1 MRVLASVL
9 PGTGHLL
16 PLVPTLHALRDAG
29 HTVLVASAEPLR
41 VEVEAAELDFAPVG
55 PPWHESDADALL
67 PGFQAAG
74 SAGQLGMFAELAPTV
89 LPDLLTLAGNVRP
102 DLLVREPY
110 EFAAWL
116 AAGRCQLPIVVHAIG
131 VVSGSPL
138 LFAALAGEPLAAARA
153 AAGLPADPDLRS
165 LYGRGLITFYPSSL
179 RFLQLPPPDVSHR
192 LVRLPPPGPAQL
204 PFERIRPGRPLVYI
218 TLGTVFN
225 TTVDLLRT
233 LVAGVA
239 ALDVDVLITTGQAVD
254 PAVLGRQPDH
264 VHAARFVPQHQVLDA
279 AAAVVCHAGVG
290 TVYGALSVGVPLV
303 VAPLAA
309 DQPICAMGCV
319 LAGTAVSLAP
329 VPPPEDFMAF
339 VTDPAAV
346 TAAQVSEATTRV
358 LENPTYREAARRIA
372 AEIAATPLPASVVPW
387 LASLAGAV

>member
-29 HTVLVASAEPLR
+29 HTVVVASAEPLR
-41 VEVEAAELDFAPVG
+41 AEVEAAELDFAPVG

-74 SAGQLGMFAELAPTV
+74 SAGQLRMFVELAPTV
-89 LPDLLTLAGNVRP
+89 LPDLLTLTGNVRP

-116 AAGRCQLPIVVHAIG
+116 AAERCQLPMVVHAIG

-153 AAGLPADPDLRS
+153 AAGLPADPELWARCS
-165 LYGRGLITFYPSSL
+165 APPSTCCAPWW
-179 RFLQLPPPDVSHR
+179 R
-192 LVRLPPPGPAQL
+192 
-204 PFERIRPGRPLVYI
+204 
-218 TLGTVFN
+218 
-225 TTVDLLRT
+225 
-233 LVAGVA
+233 GVA
-239 ALDVDVLITTGQAVD
+239 ALDVEVLVTTGPAVD

-264 VHAARFVPQHQVLDA
+264 VHAARFVPQQQVLDA

-303 VAPLAA
+303 VVPLAA
-309 DQPICAMGCV
+309 DQPVCAMGCV
-319 LAGTAVSLAP
+319 LAGTAVS
-329 VPPPEDFMAF
+329 
-339 VTDPAAV
+339 
-346 TAAQVSEATTRV
+346 
-358 LENPTYREAARRIA
+358 RRRR
-372 AEIAATPLPASVVPW
+372 TSWPS
-387 LASLAGAV
+387 

>member
-1 MRVLASVL
+1 
-9 PGTGHLL
+9 
-16 PLVPTLHALRDAG
+16 
-29 HTVLVASAEPLR
+29 
-41 VEVEAAELDFAPVG
+41 
-55 PPWHESDADALL
+55 
-67 PGFQAAG
+67 
-74 SAGQLGMFAELAPTV
+74 
-89 LPDLLTLAGNVRP
+89 
-102 DLLVREPY
+102 VREPY

-116 AAGRCQLPIVVHAIG
+116 AAERCQLPIVVHAIG

-153 AAGLPADPDLRS
+153 AAGLPADPELKS
-165 LYGRGLITFYPSSL
+165 LYGRGLISFYPSSL
-179 RFLQLPPPDVSHR
+179 RFLQLPPPAVSHR

-204 PFERIRPGRPLVYI
+204 PFGRIRPDRPLVYI

-239 ALDVDVLITTGQAVD
+239 AVDVEVLVTTGQTVD

-329 VPPPEDFMAF
+329 VPPPDDFLAF

-346 TAAQVSEATTRV
+346 TAAQVSEATSRV
-358 LENPTYREAARRIA
+358 LEDPTYREAARRIA

-387 LASLAGAV
+387 LASLGGAA